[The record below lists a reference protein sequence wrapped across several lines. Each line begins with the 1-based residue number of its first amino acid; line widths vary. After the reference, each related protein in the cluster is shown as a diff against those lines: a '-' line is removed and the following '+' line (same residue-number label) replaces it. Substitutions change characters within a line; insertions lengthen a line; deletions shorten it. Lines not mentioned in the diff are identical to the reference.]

1 MARVINN
8 PLLRGVSG
16 KLGDTHVYKRLP
28 NGMVVMANA
37 PAERSKISKKQKE
50 SSERFK
56 KAAGYAKRQMADP
69 EMKAEYK
76 KGVTYNKSS
85 AYRVALTDYMNA
97 PVMHYIKAIGYTGAI
112 GDLITIK
119 ATDDFRVTGVN
130 VKIVSPKGIV
140 LEKGSAQQN
149 PRKRHMWNYR
159 TTVVNAQVTG
169 TKIQV
174 VAMDMP
180 ENRTEM
186 ETLL

>member
-37 PAERSKISKKQKE
+37 PAARRSISEKQKAN
-50 SSERFK
+50 SERFK
-56 KAAGYAKRQMADP
+56 EAARYAKRQMADP
-69 EMKAEYK
+69 DMKAEYK
-76 KGVTYNKSS
+76 KGVTYNKSTP
-85 AYRVALTDYMNA
+85 YRVALTDYLNA
-97 PVMHYIKAIGYTGAI
+97 PVVHYIKPLGYSGTI

-119 ATDDFRVTGVN
+119 ATDDFRVAAVN
-130 VKIVSPKGIV
+130 VDILSHQGIV

-159 TTVVNAQVTG
+159 TTVVNTQVAG
-169 TKIQV
+169 TKIKV
-174 VAMDMP
+174 VAFDMP
-180 ENRTEM
+180 QNRTEKEM
-186 ETLL
+186 VL